1 MERRYSPDHIAK
13 VFGVTKGTVIGWCA
27 DGTMPAVNVA
37 RAAAKRARWRMSE
50 EDVETFKA
58 RRANR
63 PEKAPEAKASRRT
76 IARPTKDYF
85 ANVSGG
91 EPATEIK
98 TKSASRRTIAKPTKD
113 YFAPTG
119 GAK

>member
-1 MERRYSPDHIAK
+1 MQRRFSPDYVAK
-13 VFGVTKGTVIGWCA
+13 LFGVTKGTVIGWCV

-50 EDVETFKA
+50 EDIETFNN
-58 RRANR
+58 RRAN
-63 PEKAPEAKASRRT
+63 KPEAKAESKSSRRT

-85 ANVSGG
+85 AN
-91 EPATEIK
+91 A
-98 TKSASRRTIAKPTKD
+98 
-113 YFAPTG
+113 G